1 MEKGTLIGLSVCVVG
16 VFGSAVL
23 HGINIAFLFMEI
35 GSILIVFAGC
45 IGATMISY
53 PMEATSN
60 VTKYFQKVMKGN
72 SDEASAMETINVI
85 VKLTNRARSEGL
97 LALEDEAKSIEDPF
111 FRKGIE
117 FAVDGTD
124 PEALKKT
131 LTSEVVAMR
140 ERHKVGQGW
149 FTQAG
154 VFAPTFGIIGA
165 VFGLMATMGHLDAP
179 AEVGHGIAG
188 AFVATFWGV
197 FLANALFLPMAHKL
211 KQLSTIEV
219 AHKMLIIEGIMAI
232 QAGVSPRVVEE
243 LLKSHVPPG
252 EREEV
257 VVPPAVSEAPA
268 AEAEAA

>member
-1 MEKGTLIGLSVCVVG
+1 MEKGSLIGISVAVAG
-16 VFGSAVL
+16 VFLSATL
-23 HGINIAFLFMEI
+23 HGINIVFLFTELP
-35 GSILIVFAGC
+35 SILIVFTGC
-45 IGATMISY
+45 IGATMISF

-60 VTKYFQKVMKGN
+60 LPKYVKKVMKGG
-72 SDEASAMETINVI
+72 EEHSAMETIGQI

-131 LTSEVVAMR
+131 LLSEISAMR
-140 ERHKVGQGW
+140 DRHKVGQGW
-149 FTQAG
+149 CTQAG

-165 VFGLMATMGHLDAP
+165 VFGLMATMANLSKP
-179 AEVGHGIAG
+179 TEVGAGIAG

-197 FLANALFLPMAHKL
+197 FLANAVFLPFASKL
-211 KQLSTIEV
+211 KQLSTVEI
-219 AHKMLIIEGIMAI
+219 AHKMLIVEGIMAI

-243 LLKSHVPPG
+243 LLKSHVPPS
-252 EREEV
+252 ERDEV
-257 VVPPAVSEAPA
+257 VVTPPPAEAP

>member
-1 MEKGTLIGLSVCVVG
+1 MEKGTLIGLCVAVAG

-23 HGINIAFLFMEI
+23 HGINVVFLFTEI
-35 GSILIVFAGC
+35 GSILIVFSGC
-45 IGATMISY
+45 IGATMISF

-60 VTKYFQKVMKGN
+60 VTKYVQKVMKGN
-72 SDEASAMETINVI
+72 DETSAMDTINVI

-131 LTSEVVAMR
+131 LTSEVIAMKD
-140 ERHKVGQGW
+140 RHKVGQGW

-165 VFGLMATMGHLDAP
+165 VFGLMATMAHLNAP
-179 AEVGHGIAG
+179 AEVGKGIAG

-197 FLANALFLPMAHKL
+197 FLANALFLPMASKL

-257 VVPPAVSEAPA
+257 DAAPAASEAPA

>member
-1 MEKGTLIGLSVCVVG
+1 MEKGSLIGISVAVIG
-16 VFGSAVL
+16 VFLSATM
-23 HGINIAFLFMEI
+23 HGINIVFLFTEFP
-35 GSILIVFAGC
+35 SILIVFMGC
-45 IGATMISY
+45 IGATMISF
-53 PMEATSN
+53 PMAATSN
-60 VTKYFQKVMKGN
+60 LPKYVKKVMKGG
-72 SDEASAMETINVI
+72 EEHSAMETIGQI

-131 LTSEVVAMR
+131 LMSEIAALR
-140 ERHKVGQGW
+140 DRHKIGQGW
-149 FTQAG
+149 CTQAG

-165 VFGLMATMGHLDAP
+165 VFGLMATMANLSKP
-179 AEVGHGIAG
+179 TEVGAGIAG

-197 FLANALFLPMAHKL
+197 FLANAIFLPFANKL
-211 KQLSTIEV
+211 KQLSAEEV
-219 AHKMLIIEGIMAI
+219 AHKLLIVEGIMAI

-243 LLKSHVPPG
+243 LLKSHVPPS

-257 VVPPAVSEAPA
+257 VVTPTASEAPA
-268 AEAEAA
+268 AAEAA

>member
-1 MEKGTLIGLSVCVVG
+1 MEKGSLIGISVAVAG
-16 VFGSAVL
+16 VFLSATL
-23 HGINIAFLFMEI
+23 HGINIVFLFTELP
-35 GSILIVFAGC
+35 SILIVFTGC
-45 IGATMISY
+45 IGATMISF

-60 VTKYFQKVMKGN
+60 LPKYMKKVMKGG
-72 SDEASAMETINVI
+72 EEHSAMETIGQI

-131 LTSEVVAMR
+131 LTSEIIAMKD
-140 ERHKVGQGW
+140 RHKVGQGW

-165 VFGLMATMGHLDAP
+165 VFGLMATMAHLDAP

-197 FLANALFLPMAHKL
+197 FLANALFLPMASKL

-219 AHKMLIIEGIMAI
+219 AHKMLIVEGIMAI

-257 VVPPAVSEAPA
+257 VAAPAVSEAPA